1 MAPICAHRDCGQ
13 PLADAGGRYCEQH
26 GMELAVVLA
35 MLDEIRHVPGKT
47 PQYVGQREPTR
58 DSYPCNSWKFGTGSK
73 TDD

>member
-1 MAPICAHRDCGQ
+1 
-13 PLADAGGRYCEQH
+13 
-26 GMELAVVLA
+26 MELAVVLA